1 MTNNRGWV
9 VDASVVLKWSLRD
22 EEFLEEADALY
33 EAFLDRVIDL
43 VAPYY
48 ARYEIA
54 NSLEAARLQGRIDAP
69 SSEQR
74 LRLFF
79 QTDIGAH
86 EDDDALLTEAMRF
99 ARQHSIALYDALY
112 VALAERLSFA
122 FVTADHR
129 LHQRLASDVQWVH
142 WIGEVPA
149 LL

>member
-1 MTNNRGWV
+1 MTNSRGWV

-33 EAFLDRVIDL
+33 EAFLDQVIDL

-48 ARYEIA
+48 VRYEVA
-54 NSLEAARLQGRIDAP
+54 NSLEVARLQGRIDAP
-69 SSEQR
+69 STEQR

-86 EDDDALLTEAMRF
+86 EDEDALLMEAMRF
-99 ARQHSIALYDALY
+99 ARGHSIALYDALY
-112 VALAERLSFA
+112 VALADRLGFA
-122 FVTADHR
+122 FVTADRR
-129 LHQRLASDVQWVH
+129 LHQRLASNVQCAH

-149 LL
+149 VL